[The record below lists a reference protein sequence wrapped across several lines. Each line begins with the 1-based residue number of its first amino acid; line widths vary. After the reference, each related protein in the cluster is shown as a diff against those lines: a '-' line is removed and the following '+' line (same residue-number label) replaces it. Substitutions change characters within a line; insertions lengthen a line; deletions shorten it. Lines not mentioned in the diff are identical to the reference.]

1 MLDTVSLYQL
11 IQAPG
16 KQKTERKGITMNR
29 NEITLGIIPVSVR
42 TTIKTDAKG
51 NDTTK
56 TAYDK
61 WALVGY
67 YVRDGKQVRAPFA
80 GIQNFCGMARENIVT
95 VGSRDKLMAV
105 AYVLSAMGFRLKP
118 YIKGGAADAV
128 ARLKASAEK
137 AVQRAEKTIADGK
150 EAYLETVKAN
160 GEKAWDAM
168 PNRLTDK
175 KEVVNKLDGILAL
188 IRK

>member
-1 MLDTVSLYQL
+1 
-11 IQAPG
+11 
-16 KQKTERKGITMNR
+16 MNR

-42 TTIKTDAKG
+42 TTIKTDNKG
-51 NDTTK
+51 NSTAK

-67 YVRDGKQVRAPFA
+67 YTDNKSGKTVRAPFA
-80 GIQNFCGMARENIVT
+80 QLQGLCGMGKENLET

-105 AYVLSAMGFRLKP
+105 AFTLSALGFQLKP
-118 YIKGGAADAV
+118 YIKGGAEDAV
-128 ARLKASAEK
+128 KRLKDRAEK
-137 AVQRAEKTIADGK
+137 AVKRTEKTIADGK
-150 EAYLETVKAN
+150 EAYLATVKAN

-168 PNRLTDK
+168 PSRLTDRK
-175 KEVVNKLDGILAL
+175 SAVTELDGILSL